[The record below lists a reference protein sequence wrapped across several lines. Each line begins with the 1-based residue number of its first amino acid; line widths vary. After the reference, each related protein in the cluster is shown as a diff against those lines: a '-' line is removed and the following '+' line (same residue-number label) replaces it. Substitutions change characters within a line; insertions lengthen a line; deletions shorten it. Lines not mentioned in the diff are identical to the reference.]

1 MKQRS
6 YMKKLIFMFLMS
18 IVALCSCEKGLVD
31 DGLGFAIKMDE
42 VPETGI
48 KASQLGSKKYT
59 EAEFQEFVDGYCYE
73 RVALYR
79 FYRKKGDDY
88 YLIESEESYGKYV
101 LNTLERSGASR
112 DIRLFEN
119 GELTLWLGTPGNEC
133 KHLYKYAF
141 NATKQHLAF
150 GGSRDYVAYID
161 DEYLITQGQ
170 ATGEAASGIPATSA
184 HVVRTRTVYRRTE
197 VENWHEGNVRD
208 YRNVD
213 FGEF

>member
-1 MKQRS
+1 
-6 YMKKLIFMFLMS
+6 MKKLIFMFLMS

-31 DGLGFAIKMDE
+31 DGLGFAIRMDE

-48 KASQLGSKKYT
+48 KASQLGNKKYT
-59 EAEFQEFVDGYCYE
+59 EAEFQEFVDGYYYE

-101 LNTLERSGASR
+101 LNTLERSGAGR

-119 GELTLWLGTPGNEC
+119 GELTLWLGTPENEC

-150 GGSRDYVAYID
+150 GGSRDYVVYID
-161 DEYLITQGQ
+161 DEYLITQG
-170 ATGEAASGIPATSA
+170 EATSA
-184 HVVRTRTVYRRTE
+184 HVVRTRTVYRRTG
-197 VENWHEGNVRD
+197 VENWYDGNVLD

-213 FGEF
+213 FGGLH